1 MLKKLVIASGLALCL
16 AACATHPAAPAAP
29 KTADN
34 APPAGCVADTATRLP
49 VTAHD
54 CAAFGRSYTQNDLK
68 ATGAGA
74 IDVGTGLR
82 MLDPAVSTN
91 GGL

>member
-1 MLKKLVIASGLALCL
+1 MLKKLMIVGGLALSL
-16 AACATHPAAPAAP
+16 AACATNPTTADAP

-34 APPAGCVADTATRLP
+34 TPPAGCVADTATRLP

-54 CAAFGRSYTQNDLK
+54 CAAFGRSYTQKDLK